1 LLLLNLIQ
9 LPHNLFIMKKYI
21 TASAITLMVLLS
33 SCKVS
38 KDTAIPKD
46 ALPETY
52 REVTSTDTTSIGDV
66 EWKTFFTE
74 PTLQALI
81 NNAVTKNND
90 LLVAQKNIEIAQ
102 LQFRQTKWN
111 NIPNLNL
118 QVGATS
124 TNPSAN
130 SLNGVSLSQFLGQNH
145 IDDFTASVGLSWEA
159 DIWGRIKNTKRSALA
174 QYLQTEE
181 AKKALQ
187 TTIVATVAK
196 GFYNLLMLDAQLE
209 IAKRN
214 LELNERTL
222 TIINLQF
229 DAGQVTSLAKQQ
241 AEAQRL
247 VAAQLVPQL
256 EQNIG
261 IQENALSIL
270 AGSFPQSVERKVV
283 LNAIASGTNLQAG
296 VPSSL
301 VSRRPDVKGAEFAL
315 MEANAETGI
324 AKAGLYPSLNITA
337 TGGVNAFEASKW
349 FNIPASLFGIVAG
362 SVAQPLLNAKRLRT
376 NYEIAKV
383 QREKAVINFRQ
394 QVLVAVSEVSNSLIQ
409 IEKLE
414 SSYTI
419 AASRVKT
426 LQTAVGNADMLF
438 QNGMANYLEV
448 ITAQGNLLQSELELV
463 SQKKSRLEADVELYR
478 SLGGGWR

>member
-1 LLLLNLIQ
+1 
-9 LPHNLFIMKKYI
+9 MKKYI
-21 TASAITLMVLLS
+21 STYSVSILLILIT

-38 KDTAIPKD
+38 KDVETPKD

-52 REVTSTDTTSIGDV
+52 RDVTSTDTTSVADLDY
-66 EWKTFFTE
+66 KSFFTE
-74 PTLQALI
+74 PTLQTLI
-81 NNAVTKNND
+81 SNAVAKNND
-90 LLVAQKNIEIAQ
+90 LLVAQKNIEVAR
-102 LQFRQTKWN
+102 LQYSQTKWN
-111 NIPNLNL
+111 NVPNLNV
-118 QVGATS
+118 QVTANS
-124 TNPSAN
+124 TNPSEN
-130 SLNGVSLSQFLGQNH
+130 SLNGISLSQFLGQNH
-145 IDDFTASVGLSWEA
+145 IDDFTASAGLSWEA
-159 DIWGRIKNTKRSALA
+159 DIWGKIKNRKRSALA

-187 TTIVATVAK
+187 TTIVSTVAK
-196 GFYNLLMLDAQLE
+196 GFYNLLMLDAQLD
-209 IAKRN
+209 IAKKN
-214 LELNERTL
+214 VALNERTL

-229 DAGQVTSLAKQQ
+229 DAGQVTSLARQQ

-247 VAAQLVPQL
+247 VAAQLIPEL

-270 AGSFPQSVERKVV
+270 AGSFPTAVERKVV
-283 LNAIASGTNLQAG
+283 LNSIASGTNVSAG
-296 VPSSL
+296 LPSSL
-301 VSRRPDVKGAEFAL
+301 VSRRPDVKAAELAV
-315 MEANAETGI
+315 MDANARTGI
-324 AKAGLYPSLNITA
+324 ARGSMYPSLVISA

-362 SVAQPLLNAKRLRT
+362 SIAQPLLNAKRLKT
-376 NYEIAKV
+376 DYEVAKV
-383 QREKAVINFRQ
+383 QRKKAVINFRQ
-394 QVLVAVSEVSNSLIQ
+394 QVLIAVGEVSNSLIK

-414 SSYTI
+414 ASYDI
-419 AASRVKT
+419 ASNRVTT
-426 LQTAVGNADMLF
+426 LQTAVKNADMLF

>member
-1 LLLLNLIQ
+1 
-9 LPHNLFIMKKYI
+9 MKKYI
-21 TASAITLMVLLS
+21 TTYSVSFLLILIT

-38 KDTAIPKD
+38 KDVEAPKD
-46 ALPETY
+46 ALPDSY
-52 REVTSTDTTSIGDV
+52 RDVTTTDTTSIADLNY
-66 EWKTFFTE
+66 KSYFAE
-74 PTLQALI
+74 PTLQTLI
-81 NNAVTKNND
+81 SNAVAKNND
-90 LLVAQKNIEIAQ
+90 LLVAQKNIEVARLQ
-102 LQFRQTKWN
+102 LTQAKWN
-111 NIPNLNL
+111 NVPTLNL
-118 QVGATS
+118 QVTANS

-130 SLNGVSLSQFLGQNH
+130 SLNGISLSQFLGQNH
-145 IDDFTASVGLSWEA
+145 IDDFTASAGLSWEA
-159 DIWGRIKNTKRSALA
+159 DIWGKIKNRKRSALA

-187 TTIVATVAK
+187 TTIVATVAN

-209 IAKRN
+209 IARRN
-214 LELNERTL
+214 LELNDKTL
-222 TIINLQF
+222 TIIGLQY

-256 EQNIG
+256 EQNIV

-270 AGSFPQSVERKVV
+270 AGSFPKAVERKIA
-283 LNAIASGTNLQAG
+283 LNTIATGTNTSAG

-301 VSRRPDVKGAEFAL
+301 VSRRPDVKAAELAI
-315 MEANAETGI
+315 MDANAKTGI
-324 AKAGLYPSLNITA
+324 AKGSMYPSLVISA

-362 SVAQPLLNAKRLRT
+362 SVAQPLLNNKRLRT
-376 NYEIAKV
+376 EYEVAKV

-394 QVLVAVSEVSNSLIQ
+394 QVLVAVSEVSNSLIK

-414 SSYTI
+414 ESYGI
-419 AASRVKT
+419 VSQRVTT
-426 LQTAVGNADMLF
+426 LQTAVTNADLLF

-478 SLGGGWR
+478 SLGGGWK

>member
-1 LLLLNLIQ
+1 MKKHITTYSISLLLILI
-9 LPHNLFIMKKYI
+9 
-21 TASAITLMVLLS
+21 T
-33 SCKVS
+33 SCKIS
-38 KDTAIPKD
+38 KDVETPRD
-46 ALPETY
+46 ALPESY
-52 REVTSTDTTSIGDV
+52 RDITSTDTTSVADLDF
-66 EWKTFFTE
+66 KSFFAE
-74 PTLQALI
+74 PILQALI
-81 NNAVTKNND
+81 SNAVAKNND
-90 LLVAQKNIEIAQ
+90 LLVAQKNIEIAR
-102 LQFRQTKWN
+102 LQYNQTKWN
-111 NIPNLNL
+111 NVPNIN
-118 QVGATS
+118 VNVAANT
-124 TNPSAN
+124 TNPSQN
-130 SLNGVSLSQFLGQNH
+130 SLNGISLGQFLGQNH
-145 IDDFTASVGLSWEA
+145 IDDFTASAGLSWEA
-159 DIWGRIKNTKRSALA
+159 DIWGKIKNGKRTALA

-209 IAKRN
+209 IARKN
-214 LELNERTL
+214 VELNERTL

-247 VAAQLVPQL
+247 VAAQLIPEL

-270 AGSFPQSVERKVV
+270 AGSIPMAIERKVV
-283 LNAIASGTNLQAG
+283 LNNIASGTNLSAG

-301 VSRRPDVKGAEFAL
+301 LSRRPDVKAAELAI
-315 MEANAETGI
+315 MEANGRTGI
-324 AKAGLYPSLNITA
+324 AYGSLYPSLAISA

-349 FNIPASLFGIVAG
+349 FNIPASLFGIVGG
-362 SVAQPLLNAKRLRT
+362 SLLQPLLNSKRLRT
-376 NYEIAKV
+376 QYEIAKV
-383 QREKAVINFRQ
+383 QREQAVINFRQ
-394 QVLVAVSEVSNSLIQ
+394 QVLVAVGEVSNSLIK

-414 SSYTI
+414 TSYGI
-419 AASRVKT
+419 AANRVTT

-463 SQKKSRLEADVELYR
+463 AQKKSRLEADVELYR
-478 SLGGGWR
+478 SLGGGWK

>member
-1 LLLLNLIQ
+1 
-9 LPHNLFIMKKYI
+9 MKKYI
-21 TASAITLMVLLS
+21 TTYSVSFLLILIS

-38 KDTAIPKD
+38 KDVETPKD
-46 ALPETY
+46 ALPESY
-52 REVTSTDTTSIGDV
+52 RDVTGTDTTSVADLDY
-66 EWKTFFTE
+66 KSFFTE
-74 PTLQALI
+74 PALQTLI
-81 NNAVTKNND
+81 TNAVTKNND
-90 LLVAQKNIEIAQ
+90 LLLAQKNIEIAR
-102 LQFRQTKWN
+102 LQYTQTKWN
-111 NIPNLNL
+111 NVPNLNV
-118 QVGATS
+118 QVTANS
-124 TNPSAN
+124 TNPSEN
-130 SLNGVSLSQFLGQNH
+130 SLNGISLSQFLGQNH
-145 IDDFTASVGLSWEA
+145 IDDFTASAGLSWEA
-159 DIWGRIKNTKRSALA
+159 DIWGKIKNRKRSALA

-187 TTIVATVAK
+187 TTIVSTVAK
-196 GFYNLLMLDAQLE
+196 GFYNLLMLDAQLD
-209 IAKRN
+209 IARKN
-214 LELNERTL
+214 VALNERTL
-222 TIINLQF
+222 VIINLQY

-270 AGSFPQSVERKVV
+270 AGSFPTAVERKVA
-283 LNAIASGTNLQAG
+283 LNSIASGTDVSAG
-296 VPSSL
+296 LPSQL
-301 VSRRPDVKGAEFAL
+301 LSRRPDVKAAEL
-315 MEANAETGI
+315 GVLDANARVGI
-324 AKAGLYPSLNITA
+324 AKGSMYPSLVLSA

-362 SVAQPLLNAKRLRT
+362 SVAQPLLNGKRLKT
-376 NYEIAKV
+376 DYEVAKV

-394 QVLVAVSEVSNSLIQ
+394 QVLVAVGEVSNSLIK
-409 IEKLE
+409 IRKLE
-414 SSYTI
+414 ESYGI
-419 AASRVKT
+419 AQNRVTT
-426 LQTAVGNADMLF
+426 LQTAVSNADMLF

>member
-1 LLLLNLIQ
+1 
-9 LPHNLFIMKKYI
+9 MKKYI
-21 TASAITLMVLLS
+21 TTYSVSLLLILIT
-33 SCKVS
+33 SCKIS
-38 KDTAIPKD
+38 KDVETPKD

-52 REVTSTDTTSIGDV
+52 RDVTSTDTTSIADLDY
-66 EWKTFFTE
+66 KTFFTE
-74 PTLQALI
+74 PTLQTLI
-81 NNAVTKNND
+81 SNAVAKNND

-102 LQFRQTKWN
+102 LQYRQTKWN
-111 NIPNLNL
+111 NVPNVNVN
-118 QVGATS
+118 VGATS
-124 TNPSAN
+124 TNPSQN
-130 SLNGVSLSQFLGQNH
+130 SLNGISLSQFLGQNH
-145 IDDFTASVGLSWEA
+145 IDDFTASAGLSWEA
-159 DIWGRIKNTKRSALA
+159 DIWGKIKNRKRSALA

-187 TTIVATVAK
+187 TTIVSTVAK

-209 IAKRN
+209 IAKKN
-214 LELNERTL
+214 VALNERTL

-247 VAAQLVPQL
+247 VASQLVPEL
-256 EQNIG
+256 EQNIA
-261 IQENALSIL
+261 IQENALSVL
-270 AGSFPQSVERKVV
+270 AGSFPKAVERKVV
-283 LNAIASGTNLQAG
+283 LNNIASGNNLTAG

-301 VSRRPDVKGAEFAL
+301 VSHRPDVKAAELAIL
-315 MEANAETGI
+315 DANAKAGI
-324 AKAGLYPSLNITA
+324 AKGSLYPSLVISA

-349 FNIPASLFGIVAG
+349 FNIPASLFGIVGG
-362 SVAQPLLNAKRLRT
+362 SIAQPLLNGKRLRT
-376 NYEIAKV
+376 EYEVAKV

-394 QVLVAVSEVSNSLIQ
+394 QVLVAVQEVSNSLIK

-414 SSYTI
+414 TSYGI
-419 AASRVKT
+419 AANRVST

-463 SQKKSRLEADVELYR
+463 AQKKSRLEADVELYR

>member
-1 LLLLNLIQ
+1 
-9 LPHNLFIMKKYI
+9 MKKYI
-21 TASAITLMVLLS
+21 TASAVTLLLVLLT
-33 SCKVS
+33 SCKLS
-38 KDTAIPKD
+38 KDTATPKD

-52 REVTSTDTTSIGDV
+52 REVTSTDTTSVGDV
-66 EWKTFFTE
+66 EWKSFFTE

-81 NNAVTKNND
+81 SNAVAKNND

-111 NIPNLNL
+111 NVPNFNL

-130 SLNGVSLSQFLGQNH
+130 SLNGISLSQFLGQNH

-159 DIWGRIKNTKRSALA
+159 DIWGKIKNRKRSALA

-187 TTIVATVAK
+187 TTIASTVAK

-209 IAKRN
+209 IAKKN
-214 LELNERTL
+214 VELNERTL
-222 TIINLQF
+222 KIINLQF
-229 DAGQVTSLAKQQ
+229 DAGQVTSLAQQQ

-256 EQNIG
+256 EQNIA

-296 VPSSL
+296 VPASL
-301 VSRRPDVKGAEFAL
+301 VNRRPDVKAAEFAL
-315 MEANAETGI
+315 MDANAKTGI
-324 AKAGLYPSLNITA
+324 AKASLYPSLNITA

-376 NYEIAKV
+376 DYEVAKV

-394 QVLVAVSEVSNSLIQ
+394 QVLVAVSEVSNSLIK